1 MIVDDGVG
9 AFHRSFPG
17 LRKKVIGRRGRFGC
31 SDGGVSKAG
40 TTLYLKDCLDELA
53 ETVNRH
59 F

>member
-40 TTLYLKDCLDELA
+40 TTLYLKALF
-53 ETVNRH
+53 R
-59 F
+59 